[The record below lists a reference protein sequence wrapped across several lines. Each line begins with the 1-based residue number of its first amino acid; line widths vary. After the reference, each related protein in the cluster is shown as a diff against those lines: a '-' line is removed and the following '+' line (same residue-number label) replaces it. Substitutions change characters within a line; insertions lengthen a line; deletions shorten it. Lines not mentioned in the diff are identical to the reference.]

1 MTDKAVTIKA
11 TRALL
16 EKLQNSKS
24 ETLKKSEMVIIK
36 AQADALMVILKQQ
49 SQELRLL
56 KAKTSLNSLSLKCDV
71 LANVEGFNAE
81 EEEDDLVIVLDQETE
96 FKSMN
101 SNNNNNNNNKSS
113 DAKNSLPVT
122 SDDFSNNQGDSAEEP
137 EKPAPA
143 KKINLVRKLF
153 CVSSK

>member
-1 MTDKAVTIKA
+1 
-11 TRALL
+11 
-16 EKLQNSKS
+16 
-24 ETLKKSEMVIIK
+24 
-36 AQADALMVILKQQ
+36 MVILKQQ

-56 KAKTSLNSLSLKCDV
+56 KAKTSLDSLSLKCDV
-71 LANVEGFNAE
+71 LANDKGYNTE
-81 EEEDDLVIVLDQETE
+81 EEAEDDLVIVLEQETE

-101 SNNNNNNNNKSS
+101 SNNNNNNNNNKSS

-122 SDDFSNNQGDSAEEP
+122 SDDSSNNQGDSAEEP

-143 KKINLVRKLF
+143 KKINLLRKLF

>member
-1 MTDKAVTIKA
+1 
-11 TRALL
+11 
-16 EKLQNSKS
+16 
-24 ETLKKSEMVIIK
+24 
-36 AQADALMVILKQQ
+36 MVILKQQ

-56 KAKTSLNSLSLKCDV
+56 KAKTSLDSLSLKCDV
-71 LANVEGFNAE
+71 LANDKGYNTE
-81 EEEDDLVIVLDQETE
+81 EEAEDDLVIVLEQETE

-122 SDDFSNNQGDSAEEP
+122 SDDSSNNQGDSAEEP

-143 KKINLVRKLF
+143 KKINLLRKLF